1 MNNNN
6 LKRNRL
12 NNYRFYLLLLY
23 LNIIFN
29 MAFEKGHKHSK
40 GRPPKVEEEKVNNI
54 FIKALGELY
63 NKETEDETKIAFV
76 KDTLMQSQRGQ
87 LFIAE
92 HIFGKPK
99 EIIETTH
106 NLNDFNI
113 KDIFT
118 IDKSK

>member
-1 MNNNN
+1 M
-6 LKRNRL
+6 
-12 NNYRFYLLLLY
+12 
-23 LNIIFN
+23 
-29 MAFEKGHKHSK
+29 
-40 GRPPKVEEEKVNNI
+40 
-54 FIKALGELY
+54 Y
-63 NKETEDETKIAFV
+63 NKDTEEETKIAFV
-76 KDTLMQSQRGQ
+76 KNTLMDSQRGQ

-113 KDIFT
+113 KDIFQ

>member
-1 MNNNN
+1 MG
-6 LKRNRL
+6 
-12 NNYRFYLLLLY
+12 
-23 LNIIFN
+23 
-29 MAFEKGHKHSK
+29 FEKGNKLGK

-54 FIKALGELY
+54 FLKALGELY
-63 NKETEDETKIAFV
+63 SKETEDETKIAFV

-99 EIIETTH
+99 ETIETTH

>member
-1 MNNNN
+1 MEDNRKNNG
-6 LKRNRL
+6 
-12 NNYRFYLLLLY
+12 
-23 LNIIFN
+23 
-29 MAFEKGHKHSK
+29 GHKTA
-40 GRPPKVEEEKVNNI
+40 GRKTKVEEAKVNNI
-54 FIKALGELY
+54 FIQALKELY
-63 NKETEDETKIAFV
+63 SKDTEEETKIAFV
-76 KDTLMQSQRGQ
+76 KNTLMDSQRGQ

-113 KDIFT
+113 KDIFQ